1 MLVIISMKYVGA
13 VMLTKVSVENFK
25 SLKHVDVELKPLT
38 IFIGPNGSGK
48 SSILQSILML
58 KKLYRVQGSVALEG
72 LFQLDGYINMGTWD
86 DVTFYSTKPIKVC
99 LEVSDN
105 KVRMVLNTILFKDGR
120 ASLNIKLKIGN
131 SENNLSK
138 TITLPYSRKQPQGVT
153 IRLKEGTLSGNWD
166 GFNIAIMSISGKIT
180 EDIKSALTSML
191 NTWYQR
197 MLFVPVTISMFRL
210 PQASIGSQQKENIVV
225 NIKNSLVVSDVLL
238 MALMAM
244 DPDTEDYVIRCEEN
258 IFGVKIRGRP
268 LPQNVA
274 RIISSVRKGKTI
286 PIVNEGGGINRSVYM
301 FTILALADE
310 GSTIMI
316 EEPETN
322 LHPKAQYDLAKIFIE
337 AVTDEGKQLVITTHS
352 EHLLLGILQQV
363 RKKKIRLEDIAM
375 YYVQKD
381 KGGKT
386 ILKQLEI
393 DEHGRVKG
401 GLPGFFE
408 KEVEELTELLST

>member
-1 MLVIISMKYVGA
+1 
-13 VMLTKVSVENFK
+13 MLTKITVENFK
-25 SLKHVDVELKPLT
+25 SLKHVDIELKPLT

-58 KKLYRVQGSVALEG
+58 KKLYKIQGSVALEG
-72 LFQLDGYINMGTWD
+72 LFQLDGYINMGIWD
-86 DVTFYSTKPIKVC
+86 DVTFHSNKPIKVS
-99 LEVSDN
+99 LEITDD
-105 KVRMVLNTILFKDGR
+105 KVQLLLNTALFRDR
-120 ASLNIKLKIGN
+120 RVSLNIKLKVEN

-138 TITLPYSRKQPQGVT
+138 TITLPYSQKQPQNVT
-153 IRLKEGTLSGNWD
+153 IRLKEGALSGNWD
-166 GFNIAIMSISGKIT
+166 GFVMAITSVGGKIT
-180 EDIKSALTSML
+180 EDIKSAIISLL

-197 MLFVPVTISMFRL
+197 IFFVPSTISMFRQ
-210 PQASIGSQQKENIVV
+210 PQAGVGSQQKNTIIDNIR
-225 NIKNSLVVSDVLL
+225 KSLLVSDTLL
-238 MALMAM
+238 IALMAI
-244 DPDTEDYVIRCEEN
+244 DPDTEDYVIRCAEE

-268 LPQNVA
+268 LPQNIA

-286 PIVNEGGGINRSVYM
+286 PIVNEGGGVNRGIYM

-322 LHPKAQYDLAKIFIE
+322 LHPKAQHDLAKIFAE
-337 AVTDEGKQLVITTHS
+337 AVVDERKQLMITTHS
-352 EHLLLGILQQV
+352 EHLLFGILQQV
-363 RKKKIRLEDIAM
+363 RKRKIKLEDLAI

-381 KGGKT
+381 KEGET

-408 KEVEELTELLST
+408 EEIEELTELLSTQGQG